1 MILSGPTWAVVPVKP
16 FHLAKQRLARTF
28 SPSERRTLAE
38 AMFDDVLA
46 VLTRVESL
54 AGVLVVT
61 RDSRAA
67 ARARQ
72 RGAFVLREPG
82 SADLSAAVAMAASHL
97 SMVGCAAMLAV
108 HGDVPGV
115 TVDEVRRLIGTR
127 HHERSFTIVPAHD
140 GGGSNAVLSSPPQ
153 AVPLYFGENS
163 CERNLAAARAAGL
176 EPELLR
182 LPGIALDLDHPRDV
196 RVYMAQAQ
204 APRTRSGRWL
214 LARQAARADS
224 LCLEAEAG

>member
-1 MILSGPTWAVVPVKP
+1 MTVFESTWAVVPVKP
-16 FHLAKQRLARTF
+16 FHLAKQRLAGIF

-46 VLTRVESL
+46 VLGRVESL

-61 RDSRAA
+61 RDARAA

-72 RGAFVLREPG
+72 RGAVVLQEFG

-97 SMVGCAAMLAV
+97 SVAGCTAMLVV
-108 HGDVPGV
+108 HGDVPGI
-115 TVDEVRRLIGTR
+115 TVQDVWRLLGTR
-127 HHERSFTIVPAHD
+127 RAQRSFSIVPSHD
-140 GGGSNAVLSSPPQ
+140 GGSNAVLSSPPQ

-163 CERNLAAARAAGL
+163 CECNLAAARAAGFD
-176 EPELLR
+176 PEVLR

-196 RVYMAQAQ
+196 RAYLAQAR
-204 APRTRSGRWL
+204 APLTRSGRWL
-214 LARQAARADS
+214 LARKVAQADR
-224 LCLEAEAG
+224 LCLEAEVG